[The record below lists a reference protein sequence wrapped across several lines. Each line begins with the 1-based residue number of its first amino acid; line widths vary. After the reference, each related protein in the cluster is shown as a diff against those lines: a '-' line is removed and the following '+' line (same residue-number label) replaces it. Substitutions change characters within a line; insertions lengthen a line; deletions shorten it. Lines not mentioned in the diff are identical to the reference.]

1 MNDQRGSWELPAML
15 SYIRSWLRALPWI
28 VGGSVLVGGA
38 VGIWQ
43 IFQPEEYLCE
53 VEFVPPS
60 LEHLA
65 FHPPRF
71 VPAEPMDM
79 ERFYSYLQSPA
90 LWGEVADSFQLFRH
104 YGIDHISNPR
114 RRQRALEAELRERIS
129 YRITKNSTLYLSVLD
144 QDPEYAYKIA
154 TFVLDKVRM
163 QIEKFTQESRVKSM
177 AFSDDTIIAKKLDEI
192 QEKLIPLRQ
201 KYDLLTFLSTGTVRW
216 NLNPASREVIS
227 HSAAEALSRY
237 DELLVLDREQSALT
251 EIKARLRAH
260 LTERAYYFSLYN
272 EKLWLILPPLRPIAP
287 TYPRPLRWGVITGAI
302 TFILLSV
309 ANLYRHQLRRL
320 RALYT
325 LQQVS

>member
-1 MNDQRGSWELPAML
+1 M
-15 SYIRSWLRALPWI
+15 LPWI
-28 VGGSVLVGGA
+28 IGGSLLTGIA
-38 VGIWQ
+38 VGVWQ
-43 IFQPEEYLCE
+43 MFQPEEYLCE

-71 VPAEPMDM
+71 VPAEPADM

-90 LWGEVADSFQLFRH
+90 LWGAVVDSFKLLNH
-104 YGIDHISNPR
+104 YGLDHITDPR
-114 RRQRALEAELRERIS
+114 RRQRALDSEMRQRIT

-144 QDPEYAYKIA
+144 QDPEYAYKITA
-154 TFVLDKVRM
+154 FVLDKVRN
-163 QIEKFTQESRVKSM
+163 QVENFTQESRIKSM
-177 AFSDDTIIAKKLDEI
+177 AFSDDTLIMRKFVEI

-201 KYDLLTFLSTGTVRW
+201 KYDLLTFLSTGTARW

-237 DELLVLDREQSALT
+237 DELLVLDREQLALT
-251 EIKARLRAH
+251 EIKARLRAY

-272 EKLWLILPPLRPIAP
+272 DKLWLILPPFRPVAP
-287 TYPRPLRWGVITGAI
+287 AYPRPLRWGVITGAI

-320 RALYT
+320 RALHT